1 MAKKNT
7 TPTAFD
13 NVLNDIYGN
22 EQNIS
27 EPVDIDRQNTFT
39 EPVVDKNEPV
49 DNPTED
55 NIADDTKPS
64 NAKDDDSEIPQDVL
78 NRMNGEPND
87 KPIQNTTEPVTNNI
101 ENNEQNNV
109 TEPSDAD
116 VHEAQQVGLLFDA
129 IGESFGW
136 NMDDVK
142 EEDRPL
148 TVDDLTQYMREV
160 VEQNSM
166 PHYADERIQQLD
178 EYVKNGGK
186 FEDFYGK
193 QQQSLSYDN
202 LDMEDEDNQKAVV
215 SELLKYSG
223 YTDEQIKNK
232 ISRYEDA
239 DMLEEESEDALDRLK
254 TIKQHELEMA
264 QQQQAAYLQQQE
276 EQSKQFYTDCMN
288 QINSL
293 SSIRGVQI
301 PKEDR
306 AKLADYIFN
315 VDQNGVSKFQKDYNN
330 QENFINNLLTTAY
343 ITMKGDAFV
352 STAKR
357 DGESSATEKLR
368 KMLRH
373 QAKNHTAYN
382 VEDKPK
388 SAVDLASMYF

>member
-7 TPTAFD
+7 TPTPFD
-13 NVLNDIYGN
+13 DLLNSVYGN
-22 EQNIS
+22 EGNMPETTNMDTQDSFIN
-27 EPVDIDRQNTFT
+27 
-39 EPVVDKNEPV
+39 VVEDEDKPA
-49 DNPTED
+49 DKPAED
-55 NIADDTKPS
+55 NSADDANPS
-64 NAKDDDSEIPQDVL
+64 NINDDDSEIPQDVL
-78 NRMNGEPND
+78 DRMDG
-87 KPIQNTTEPVTNNI
+87 KPKEEPVQEPANATVDTNA
-101 ENNEQNNV
+101 
-109 TEPSDAD
+109 TEDTSDPSDED

-136 NMDDVK
+136 NMDDIK

-148 TVDDLTQYMREV
+148 TVDDLTNYMREV
-160 VEQNSM
+160 VQQNSV
-166 PHYADERIQQLD
+166 PQYADERIQQLD

-193 QQQSLSYDN
+193 QQQSISYDN
-202 LDMEDEDNQKAVV
+202 MDMEDEDNQKAVV
-215 SELLKYSG
+215 SELLRYSG
-223 YTDEQIKNK
+223 YTDDQIKNK

-239 DMLEEESEDALDRLK
+239 DMLEEESADALDRLK
-254 TIKQHELEMA
+254 QIKQHELEMA

-276 EQSKQFYTDCMN
+276 EQSKQFYNDCMN
-288 QINSL
+288 QIKSL

-315 VDQNGVSKFQKDYNN
+315 VDQNGVSKFQRDYNN
-330 QENFINNLLTTAY
+330 KDNFINNLLTTAY
-343 ITMKGDAFV
+343 ITMKGDSFV

-388 SAVDLASMYF
+388 SVVDLASRFF

>member
-1 MAKKNT
+1 MAKKKT
-7 TPTAFD
+7 TPTPFD
-13 NVLNDIYGN
+13 DLLNSVYGN
-22 EQNIS
+22 EGNIPETTNMDAQDS
-27 EPVDIDRQNTFT
+27 FID
-39 EPVVDKNEPV
+39 VVEDEDKPA
-49 DNPTED
+49 DKPAED
-55 NIADDTKPS
+55 NSADDANPS
-64 NAKDDDSEIPQDVL
+64 NINDDDSEIPQDVL
-78 NRMNGEPND
+78 DRMDGKPKEEPVQEPANATVD
-87 KPIQNTTEPVTNNI
+87 TNTTEDTSD
-101 ENNEQNNV
+101 
-109 TEPSDAD
+109 PSDED

-136 NMDDVK
+136 NMDDIK

-148 TVDDLTQYMREV
+148 TVDDLTNYMREV
-160 VEQNSM
+160 VQQNSV
-166 PHYADERIQQLD
+166 PQYADERIQQLD

-202 LDMEDEDNQKAVV
+202 MDMEDEDNQKAVV
-215 SELLKYSG
+215 SELLRYSG
-223 YTDEQIKNK
+223 YTDDQIKNK

-239 DMLEEESEDALDRLK
+239 DMLEEESADALDRLK
-254 TIKQHELEMA
+254 QIKQHELEMA

-276 EQSKQFYTDCMN
+276 EQSKQFYNDCMN
-288 QINSL
+288 QIKSL

-315 VDQNGVSKFQKDYNN
+315 VDQNGVSKFQRDYNN
-330 QENFINNLLTTAY
+330 KDNFINNLLTTAY
-343 ITMKGDAFV
+343 ITMKGDSCV

-388 SAVDLASMYF
+388 SVVDLASRFF

>member
-13 NVLNDIYGN
+13 DLLNSVYGN
-22 EQNIS
+22 EGNMP
-27 EPVDIDRQNTFT
+27 ETVDM
-39 EPVVDKNEPV
+39 DKQDSFVNAVEEEEKPA
-49 DNPTED
+49 DKPAED
-55 NIADDTKPS
+55 NGADDTNPS
-64 NAKDDDSEIPQDVL
+64 NANDDDSEIPQSVL
-78 NRMNGEPND
+78 DRMD
-87 KPIQNTTEPVTNNI
+87 KKSKDEPVQEPIDDTIDN
-101 ENNEQNNV
+101 
-109 TEPSDAD
+109 TEDTSNPSDDD

-136 NMDDVK
+136 NMDDIK

-148 TVDDLTQYMREV
+148 TVDDLTNYMRKV
-160 VEQNSM
+160 VQQNSV
-166 PHYADERIQQLD
+166 PQYADERIQQLD

-202 LDMEDEDNQKAVV
+202 IDMEDEDNQKAVV
-215 SELLKYSG
+215 SELLRYSG
-223 YTDEQIKNK
+223 YTDDQIKNK

-239 DMLEEESEDALDRLK
+239 DMLEEESADALDMLK
-254 TIKQHELEMA
+254 QIKQHELEIA

-276 EQSKQFYTDCMN
+276 EQSKQFYNDCMN
-288 QINSL
+288 QIKSL

-315 VDQNGVSKFQKDYNN
+315 VDQDGISKFQRDYNN
-330 QENFINNLLTTAY
+330 KDNFINNLLTTAY
-343 ITMKGDAFV
+343 ITMKGDSFI

-388 SAVDLASMYF
+388 SVVDLASRFF

>member
-13 NVLNDIYGN
+13 NLLNSVYGN
-22 EQNIS
+22 EGNIP
-27 EPVDIDRQNTFT
+27 ETVDM
-39 EPVVDKNEPV
+39 DKQDSFVNAVEEEEKPA
-49 DNPTED
+49 DKPAED
-55 NIADDTKPS
+55 NSADDTNPS
-64 NAKDDDSEIPQDVL
+64 NANDDDSEIPQSVL
-78 NRMNGEPND
+78 DRMDEKSED
-87 KPIQNTTEPVTNNI
+87 EPIQEPTDNTVDNTEGTSD
-101 ENNEQNNV
+101 
-109 TEPSDAD
+109 PSDAD

-136 NMDDVK
+136 NMDDIK

-148 TVDDLTQYMREV
+148 TVDDLTHYMREV
-160 VEQNSM
+160 VQQNSV
-166 PHYADERIQQLD
+166 PQYADDRIQQLD

-202 LDMEDEDNQKAVV
+202 IDMEDEDNQKAIV
-215 SELLKYSG
+215 SELLRYSG
-223 YTDEQIKNK
+223 YTDDQIKNK

-239 DMLEEESEDALDRLK
+239 DMLEEESADALDRLK
-254 TIKQHELEMA
+254 QIKQHELEVA

-276 EQSKQFYTDCMN
+276 EQSKQFYNDCMN
-288 QINSL
+288 QIKSL

-315 VDQNGVSKFQKDYNN
+315 VDQDGVSKFQRDYNN

-343 ITMKGDAFV
+343 ITMKGDSFI

-388 SAVDLASMYF
+388 SVVDLASRFF

>member
-7 TPTAFD
+7 TPTPFD
-13 NVLNDIYGN
+13 DLLNSVYGN
-22 EQNIS
+22 EGNMPETTNMDTQDS
-27 EPVDIDRQNTFT
+27 FID
-39 EPVVDKNEPV
+39 VVEDEDKPA
-49 DNPTED
+49 DKPAED
-55 NIADDTKPS
+55 NNADDANPS
-64 NAKDDDSEIPQDVL
+64 NINDDDSEIPQDVL
-78 NRMNGEPND
+78 DRMDG
-87 KPIQNTTEPVTNNI
+87 KPKEEPVQEPANSTVDTNA
-101 ENNEQNNV
+101 
-109 TEPSDAD
+109 TEDTSDPSDED

-136 NMDDVK
+136 NMDDIK

-148 TVDDLTQYMREV
+148 TVDDLTHYMREV
-160 VEQNSM
+160 VQQNSV
-166 PHYADERIQQLD
+166 PQYADERIQQLD

-193 QQQSLSYDN
+193 QQQALSYDN
-202 LDMEDEDNQKAVV
+202 MDMEDEDNQKAVV
-215 SELLKYSG
+215 SELLRYSG
-223 YTDEQIKNK
+223 YTDDQIKNK

-239 DMLEEESEDALDRLK
+239 DMLEEESADALDRLK
-254 TIKQHELEMA
+254 QIKQHELETA

-276 EQSKQFYTDCMN
+276 EQSKQFYNDCMN
-288 QINSL
+288 QIKSL

-315 VDQNGVSKFQKDYNN
+315 VDQDGVSKFQRDYNN
-330 QENFINNLLTTAY
+330 KDNFINNLLTTAY
-343 ITMKGDAFV
+343 ITMKGDSFV

-388 SAVDLASMYF
+388 SVVDLASRFF

>member
-13 NVLNDIYGN
+13 NLLNSVYGN
-22 EQNIS
+22 EGNMP
-27 EPVDIDRQNTFT
+27 ETVDM
-39 EPVVDKNEPV
+39 DKQDSFVNAVEEEEKPA
-49 DNPTED
+49 DKPAED
-55 NIADDTKPS
+55 NGADDTNPS
-64 NAKDDDSEIPQDVL
+64 NANDDDSEIPQSVL
-78 NRMNGEPND
+78 DRMD
-87 KPIQNTTEPVTNNI
+87 KKSKDEPVQEPTDDTIDN
-101 ENNEQNNV
+101 
-109 TEPSDAD
+109 TEDTSDPSDAD
-116 VHEAQQVGLLFDA
+116 VNEAQQVGLLFDA

-136 NMDDVK
+136 NMDDIK

-148 TVDDLTQYMREV
+148 TVDDLTHYMREV
-160 VEQNSM
+160 VQQNSV
-166 PHYADERIQQLD
+166 PKYADERIQQLD

-202 LDMEDEDNQKAVV
+202 IDMEDEDNQKAVV
-215 SELLKYSG
+215 SELLRYNG
-223 YTDEQIKNK
+223 YTDDQIKNK

-239 DMLEEESEDALDRLK
+239 DMLEEESADALDMLK
-254 TIKQHELEMA
+254 QIKQHELEMA

-276 EQSKQFYTDCMN
+276 EQSKQFYDDCMN
-288 QINSL
+288 QIKSL

-315 VDQNGVSKFQKDYNN
+315 VDQDGISKFQRDYNN
-330 QENFINNLLTTAY
+330 KDNFINNLITTAY
-343 ITMKGDAFV
+343 ITMKGDSFI

-388 SAVDLASMYF
+388 SVVDLASRFF

>member
-13 NVLNDIYGN
+13 SLLDSVYGN
-22 EQNIS
+22 EGDMP
-27 EPVDIDRQNTFT
+27 ETIDM
-39 EPVVDKNEPV
+39 DKQDSFINAVEEEEKPA
-49 DNPTED
+49 DKPAED
-55 NIADDTKPS
+55 NSADDTNPS
-64 NAKDDDSEIPQDVL
+64 NANDDDSEIPQDVL
-78 NRMNGEPND
+78 NRMDGKSKDEPVQEPND
-87 KPIQNTTEPVTNNI
+87 ATVDNTEDTSD
-101 ENNEQNNV
+101 
-109 TEPSDAD
+109 PSDAD

-148 TVDDLTQYMREV
+148 TVDDLTNYMREV
-160 VEQNSM
+160 VQQNSV

-202 LDMEDEDNQKAVV
+202 MDMEDEDNQKAIV
-215 SELLKYSG
+215 SELLRYSG
-223 YTDEQIKNK
+223 YTDDQIKNK

-239 DMLEEESEDALDRLK
+239 DMLEEESADALDRLK
-254 TIKQHELEMA
+254 QIKQHELEIA

-276 EQSKQFYTDCMN
+276 EQSKQFYNDCMN
-288 QINSL
+288 QIKSL

-315 VDQNGVSKFQKDYNN
+315 VDQDGVSKFQKDYNN

-343 ITMKGDAFV
+343 ITMKGDSFI

-388 SAVDLASMYF
+388 SAIDLASRFF

>member
-13 NVLNDIYGN
+13 NLLNSVYGN
-22 EQNIS
+22 EGNMP
-27 EPVDIDRQNTFT
+27 ETVDM
-39 EPVVDKNEPV
+39 DKQDSFVNAVEEEEKPA
-49 DNPTED
+49 DKPAED
-55 NIADDTKPS
+55 NGADDTNPS
-64 NAKDDDSEIPQDVL
+64 NANDDDSEIPQSVL
-78 NRMNGEPND
+78 DRMD
-87 KPIQNTTEPVTNNI
+87 KKSKDEPVQEHTNDTIDN
-101 ENNEQNNV
+101 
-109 TEPSDAD
+109 TEDTSDPSDDD

-136 NMDDVK
+136 NMDDIK

-148 TVDDLTQYMREV
+148 TVDDLTHYMRKV
-160 VEQNSM
+160 VQQNSV
-166 PHYADERIQQLD
+166 PQYADERIQQLD

-193 QQQSLSYDN
+193 QQQSISYDN
-202 LDMEDEDNQKAVV
+202 IDMEDEDNQKAVV
-215 SELLKYSG
+215 SELLRYNG
-223 YTDEQIKNK
+223 YTDDQIKNK

-239 DMLEEESEDALDRLK
+239 DMLEEESTDALDMLK
-254 TIKQHELEMA
+254 QIKQHELEMA

-276 EQSKQFYTDCMN
+276 EQSKQFYNDCMN
-288 QINSL
+288 QIKSL

-315 VDQNGVSKFQKDYNN
+315 VDQDGISKFQRDYNN
-330 QENFINNLLTTAY
+330 KDNFINNLITTAY
-343 ITMKGDAFV
+343 ITMKGDSFI

-382 VEDKPK
+382 VEDKPR
-388 SAVDLASMYF
+388 SAVDLASMYY

>member
-7 TPTAFD
+7 TPTTFD
-13 NVLNDIYGN
+13 NLLNSVYGN
-22 EQNIS
+22 EGNIP
-27 EPVDIDRQNTFT
+27 ETIDMDKQDSFMN
-39 EPVVDKNEPV
+39 VVEEEEKPADKPA
-49 DNPTED
+49 ED
-55 NIADDTKPS
+55 NSADDTNPS
-64 NAKDDDSEIPQDVL
+64 NTNDDDSEIPQDVL
-78 NRMNGEPND
+78 DRMDG
-87 KPIQNTTEPVTNNI
+87 KPKEEPVQETVNTPVDDNA
-101 ENNEQNNV
+101 
-109 TEPSDAD
+109 TEDTPDPSDAD

-136 NMDDVK
+136 NMDDIK

-148 TVDDLTQYMREV
+148 TVDDLTHYMREV
-160 VEQNSM
+160 VQQNSV
-166 PHYADERIQQLD
+166 PQYADERIQQLD

-186 FEDFYGK
+186 FEDFYGR

-202 LDMEDEDNQKAVV
+202 MDMEDEDNQKAVV
-215 SELLKYSG
+215 SELLRYSG
-223 YTDEQIKNK
+223 YTDDQIKNK

-239 DMLEEESEDALDRLK
+239 DMLEEESADALDRLK
-254 TIKQHELEMA
+254 QIKQHELEVA

-276 EQSKQFYTDCMN
+276 EQSKQFYNDCMN
-288 QINSL
+288 QIKSL

-315 VDQNGVSKFQKDYNN
+315 VDQDGVSKFQRDYNN
-330 QENFINNLLTTAY
+330 QDNFINNLLTTAY
-343 ITMKGDAFV
+343 ITMKGDSFV

-388 SAVDLASMYF
+388 SVVDLASRFF

>member
-13 NVLNDIYGN
+13 NLLNSVYGN
-22 EQNIS
+22 EGNI
-27 EPVDIDRQNTFT
+27 PGTVDM
-39 EPVVDKNEPV
+39 DKQDSFVNAVEEEEKPA
-49 DNPTED
+49 DKPAED
-55 NIADDTKPS
+55 NSADDTNPS
-64 NAKDDDSEIPQDVL
+64 NANDDDSEIPQSVL
-78 NRMNGEPND
+78 NRMDEKSKD
-87 KPIQNTTEPVTNNI
+87 EPIQEPTDNTVDNTEGTSD
-101 ENNEQNNV
+101 
-109 TEPSDAD
+109 PSDAD

-136 NMDDVK
+136 NMDDIK

-148 TVDDLTQYMREV
+148 TVDDLTHYMREV
-160 VEQNSM
+160 VQQNSV
-166 PHYADERIQQLD
+166 PQYADDRIQQLD

-202 LDMEDEDNQKAVV
+202 IDMEDEDNQKAIV
-215 SELLKYSG
+215 SELLRYSG
-223 YTDEQIKNK
+223 YTDDQIKNK

-239 DMLEEESEDALDRLK
+239 DMLEEESADALDRLK
-254 TIKQHELEMA
+254 QIKQHELEVA

-276 EQSKQFYTDCMN
+276 EQSKQFYNDCMN
-288 QINSL
+288 QIKSL

-315 VDQNGVSKFQKDYNN
+315 VDQDGVSKFQRDYNN

-343 ITMKGDAFV
+343 ITMKGDSFI

-388 SAVDLASMYF
+388 SVVDLASRFF

>member
-7 TPTAFD
+7 TPTPFD
-13 NVLNDIYGN
+13 DLLNSVYGN
-22 EQNIS
+22 EGNMPETTNMDTQDSFIN
-27 EPVDIDRQNTFT
+27 
-39 EPVVDKNEPV
+39 VVEDEDKPA
-49 DNPTED
+49 DKPAED
-55 NIADDTKPS
+55 NSADDTNPS
-64 NAKDDDSEIPQDVL
+64 NINDDDSEIPQDVL
-78 NRMNGEPND
+78 DRMDG
-87 KPIQNTTEPVTNNI
+87 KPKDEPVQEPANATVDNT
-101 ENNEQNNV
+101 EDVQ
-109 TEPSDAD
+109 EPSDED

-136 NMDDVK
+136 NMDDIK

-148 TVDDLTQYMREV
+148 TVDDLTNYMREV
-160 VEQNSM
+160 VQQNSV
-166 PHYADERIQQLD
+166 PQYADERIQQLD

-193 QQQSLSYDN
+193 QQQSISYDN
-202 LDMEDEDNQKAVV
+202 MDMEDEDNQKAVV
-215 SELLKYSG
+215 SELLRYSG
-223 YTDEQIKNK
+223 YTDDQIKNK

-239 DMLEEESEDALDRLK
+239 DMLEEESADALDRLK
-254 TIKQHELEMA
+254 QIKQHELEMA

-276 EQSKQFYTDCMN
+276 EQSKQFYNDCMN
-288 QINSL
+288 QIKSL

-315 VDQNGVSKFQKDYNN
+315 VDQNGVSKFQRDYNN
-330 QENFINNLLTTAY
+330 KDNFINNLLTTAY
-343 ITMKGDAFV
+343 ITMKGDSFI

-388 SAVDLASMYF
+388 SVVDLASRFF

>member
-7 TPTAFD
+7 TPTPFD
-13 NVLNDIYGN
+13 DLLNSVYGN
-22 EQNIS
+22 EGNMPETTNMDTQDS
-27 EPVDIDRQNTFT
+27 FVD
-39 EPVVDKNEPV
+39 VVEDEDKPA
-49 DNPTED
+49 DKPAED
-55 NIADDTKPS
+55 NSADDTNPS
-64 NAKDDDSEIPQDVL
+64 NINDDDSEIPQDVL
-78 NRMNGEPND
+78 DRMDG
-87 KPIQNTTEPVTNNI
+87 KPKEEPVQEPANATVDNT
-101 ENNEQNNV
+101 EDVQ
-109 TEPSDAD
+109 EPSDAD

-136 NMDDVK
+136 NMDDIK

-148 TVDDLTQYMREV
+148 TVDDLTNYMREV
-160 VEQNSM
+160 VQQNSV
-166 PHYADERIQQLD
+166 PQYADERIQQLD

-202 LDMEDEDNQKAVV
+202 MDMEDEDNQKAVV
-215 SELLKYSG
+215 SELLRYSG
-223 YTDEQIKNK
+223 YTDDQIKNK

-239 DMLEEESEDALDRLK
+239 DMLEEESADALDRLK
-254 TIKQHELEMA
+254 QIKQHELEMA

-276 EQSKQFYTDCMN
+276 EQSKQFYNDCMN
-288 QINSL
+288 QIKSL

-315 VDQNGVSKFQKDYNN
+315 VDQNGISKFQRDYNN
-330 QENFINNLLTTAY
+330 KDNFINNLLTTAY
-343 ITMKGDAFV
+343 ITMKGDSFV

-388 SAVDLASMYF
+388 SVVDLASRFF

>member
-7 TPTAFD
+7 TPMPFD
-13 NVLNDIYGN
+13 DLLNSVYGN
-22 EQNIS
+22 EGNMPETTNMDAQ
-27 EPVDIDRQNTFT
+27 DTFT
-39 EPVVDKNEPV
+39 DVVEDDDKPA
-49 DNPTED
+49 DKPAED
-55 NIADDTKPS
+55 NSADDTNPS
-64 NAKDDDSEIPQDVL
+64 NTNDDDSEIPQDVL
-78 NRMNGEPND
+78 DRMDGKPKDE
-87 KPIQNTTEPVTNNI
+87 PIQEPANATVDNTEDV
-101 ENNEQNNV
+101 Q
-109 TEPSDAD
+109 EPSDAD

-148 TVDDLTQYMREV
+148 TVDDLTHYMREV
-160 VEQNSM
+160 VQQNSV
-166 PHYADERIQQLD
+166 PQYADERIQQLD

-202 LDMEDEDNQKAVV
+202 MDMEDEDNQKAIV
-215 SELLKYSG
+215 SELLRYSG
-223 YTDEQIKNK
+223 YTDDQIKNK

-239 DMLEEESEDALDRLK
+239 DMLEEESADALDRLK
-254 TIKQHELEMA
+254 QIKQHELEMA
-264 QQQQAAYLQQQE
+264 QQQQAEYLQQQE
-276 EQSKQFYTDCMN
+276 EQSKQFYNDCMN
-288 QINSL
+288 QIKSL

-315 VDQNGVSKFQKDYNN
+315 VDQNGISKFQRDYNN

-343 ITMKGDAFV
+343 ITMKGDSFI

-388 SAVDLASMYF
+388 SVVDLASRFF

>member
-7 TPTAFD
+7 TPNAFD
-13 NVLNDIYGN
+13 NLLNSVYGN
-22 EQNIS
+22 EGNMP
-27 EPVDIDRQNTFT
+27 ETVDM
-39 EPVVDKNEPV
+39 DKQDSFVNAVEEEEKPA
-49 DNPTED
+49 DKPAED
-55 NIADDTKPS
+55 NGADDTNPS
-64 NAKDDDSEIPQDVL
+64 NANDDDSEIPQSVL
-78 NRMNGEPND
+78 DRMD
-87 KPIQNTTEPVTNNI
+87 KKSKDEPVQEPTNDTIDN
-101 ENNEQNNV
+101 
-109 TEPSDAD
+109 TEDTSDPSDDD
-116 VHEAQQVGLLFDA
+116 VSEAQQVGLLFDA

-136 NMDDVK
+136 NMDDIE

-148 TVDDLTQYMREV
+148 TVDDLTNYMRKV
-160 VEQNSM
+160 VQQNSV
-166 PHYADERIQQLD
+166 PQYADERIQQLD

-202 LDMEDEDNQKAVV
+202 MDMEDEDNQKAVV
-215 SELLKYSG
+215 SELLRYSG
-223 YTDEQIKNK
+223 YTDDQIKNK

-239 DMLEEESEDALDRLK
+239 DMLEEESADALDRLK
-254 TIKQHELEMA
+254 QIKQHELEMA

-276 EQSKQFYTDCMN
+276 EQSRQFYNDCMN

-306 AKLADYIFN
+306 PKLADYIFN
-315 VDQNGVSKFQKDYNN
+315 VDQDGISKFQRDYNN
-330 QENFINNLLTTAY
+330 KDNFINNLITTAY
-343 ITMKGDAFV
+343 ITMKGDSFI

-388 SAVDLASMYF
+388 SVVDLASRFF

>member
-7 TPTAFD
+7 TPTPFD
-13 NVLNDIYGN
+13 DLLNSVYGN
-22 EQNIS
+22 EGNMPETTNMDAQ
-27 EPVDIDRQNTFT
+27 DTFT
-39 EPVVDKNEPV
+39 DVVEDDDKPA
-49 DNPTED
+49 DKPAED
-55 NIADDTKPS
+55 NSADDTNPS
-64 NAKDDDSEIPQDVL
+64 NTNDDDSEIPQDVL
-78 NRMNGEPND
+78 DRMDGKPKDE
-87 KPIQNTTEPVTNNI
+87 PIQEPANATVDNTEDV
-101 ENNEQNNV
+101 Q
-109 TEPSDAD
+109 EPSDAD

-148 TVDDLTQYMREV
+148 TVDDLTHYMREV
-160 VEQNSM
+160 VQQNSV
-166 PHYADERIQQLD
+166 PQYADERIQQLD

-202 LDMEDEDNQKAVV
+202 MDMEDEDNQKAIV
-215 SELLKYSG
+215 SELLRYSG
-223 YTDEQIKNK
+223 YTDDQIKNK

-239 DMLEEESEDALDRLK
+239 DMLEEESADALDRLK
-254 TIKQHELEMA
+254 QIKQHELEMA
-264 QQQQAAYLQQQE
+264 QQQQAEYLQQQE
-276 EQSKQFYTDCMN
+276 EQSKQFYNDCMN
-288 QINSL
+288 QIKSL

-315 VDQNGVSKFQKDYNN
+315 VDQNGISKFQRDYNN

-343 ITMKGDAFV
+343 ITMKGDSFI

-388 SAVDLASMYF
+388 SVVDLASRFF

>member
-7 TPTAFD
+7 TPTPFD
-13 NVLNDIYGN
+13 NLLNSVYGN
-22 EQNIS
+22 EGNMAGTTNMDAQ
-27 EPVDIDRQNTFT
+27 DTFID
-39 EPVVDKNEPV
+39 VVEDDDKPA
-49 DNPTED
+49 DKPAED
-55 NIADDTKPS
+55 NSADDANPS
-64 NAKDDDSEIPQDVL
+64 NVNDDDSEIPQDVL
-78 NRMNGEPND
+78 DRMDEKPND
-87 KPIQNTTEPVTNNI
+87 EPVQEPTAPVDNA
-101 ENNEQNNV
+101 ED
-109 TEPSDAD
+109 TSEPSDAD

-148 TVDDLTQYMREV
+148 TVDDLTHYMREV
-160 VEQNSM
+160 VQQNSV
-166 PHYADERIQQLD
+166 PQYADERIQQLD

-202 LDMEDEDNQKAVV
+202 MDMEDEDNQKAIV
-215 SELLKYSG
+215 SELLRYSG
-223 YTDEQIKNK
+223 YTDDQIKNK

-239 DMLEEESEDALDRLK
+239 DMLEEESVDALDRLK
-254 TIKQHELEMA
+254 QIKQHELEMA

-276 EQSKQFYTDCMN
+276 EQSKQFYNDCMN
-288 QINSL
+288 QIKSL

-315 VDQNGVSKFQKDYNN
+315 VDQNGISKFQRDYNN

-343 ITMKGDAFV
+343 ITMKGDSFV

-388 SAVDLASMYF
+388 SVVDLASRFF

>member
-7 TPTAFD
+7 TPTSFD
-13 NVLNDIYGN
+13 DLLNSVYGN
-22 EQNIS
+22 EGNMPETTNMDAQ
-27 EPVDIDRQNTFT
+27 DTFT
-39 EPVVDKNEPV
+39 DVVEDDDKPA
-49 DNPTED
+49 DKPAED
-55 NIADDTKPS
+55 NSADDTNPS
-64 NAKDDDSEIPQDVL
+64 NTNDDDSEIPQDVL
-78 NRMNGEPND
+78 DRMDGKPKDE
-87 KPIQNTTEPVTNNI
+87 PIQEPANATVDNTEDV
-101 ENNEQNNV
+101 Q
-109 TEPSDAD
+109 EPSDAD

-148 TVDDLTQYMREV
+148 TVDDLTHYMREV
-160 VEQNSM
+160 VQQNSV
-166 PHYADERIQQLD
+166 PQYADERIQQLD

-202 LDMEDEDNQKAVV
+202 MDMEDEDNQKAVV
-215 SELLKYSG
+215 SELLRYSG
-223 YTDEQIKNK
+223 YTDDQIKNK

-239 DMLEEESEDALDRLK
+239 DMLEEESADALDRLK
-254 TIKQHELEMA
+254 QIKQHELEMA

-276 EQSKQFYTDCMN
+276 EQSKQFYDDCMN
-288 QINSL
+288 QIKSL

-315 VDQNGVSKFQKDYNN
+315 VDQNGVSKFQRDYNN
-330 QENFINNLLTTAY
+330 KDNFINNLLTTAY
-343 ITMKGDAFV
+343 ITMKGDSFI

-388 SAVDLASMYF
+388 SVVDLASRFF

>member
-13 NVLNDIYGN
+13 SLLDSVYGN
-22 EQNIS
+22 EGNIPETINMDEQDS
-27 EPVDIDRQNTFT
+27 FVNAVEEEEKPVDK
-39 EPVVDKNEPV
+39 PA
-49 DNPTED
+49 ED
-55 NIADDTKPS
+55 NSADDTNPS
-64 NAKDDDSEIPQDVL
+64 NANDDDSEIPQDVL
-78 NRMNGEPND
+78 NRMDGKSKDEPVQEPND
-87 KPIQNTTEPVTNNI
+87 ATVDDTEDTSD
-101 ENNEQNNV
+101 
-109 TEPSDAD
+109 PSDAD

-148 TVDDLTQYMREV
+148 TVDDLTNYMREV
-160 VEQNSM
+160 VQQNSV

-202 LDMEDEDNQKAVV
+202 MDMEDEDNQKAIV
-215 SELLKYSG
+215 SELLRYSG
-223 YTDEQIKNK
+223 YTDDQIKNK

-239 DMLEEESEDALDRLK
+239 DMLEEESADALDRLK
-254 TIKQHELEMA
+254 QIKQHELEVA

-276 EQSKQFYTDCMN
+276 EQSKQFYNDCMN
-288 QINSL
+288 QIKSL

-315 VDQNGVSKFQKDYNN
+315 VDQDGVSKFQKDYNN

-343 ITMKGDAFV
+343 ITMKGDSFI

-388 SAVDLASMYF
+388 SAIDLASRFF

>member
-1 MAKKNT
+1 MAKKNI
-7 TPTAFD
+7 TPTPFD
-13 NVLNDIYGN
+13 DLLNSVYGN
-22 EQNIS
+22 EGNMPETTNMDAQ
-27 EPVDIDRQNTFT
+27 DTFT
-39 EPVVDKNEPV
+39 DVVEDDDKPA
-49 DNPTED
+49 DKPAED
-55 NIADDTKPS
+55 NSADDTNPS
-64 NAKDDDSEIPQDVL
+64 NINDDDSEIPQDVL
-78 NRMNGEPND
+78 DRMDG
-87 KPIQNTTEPVTNNI
+87 KPKDEPVQEPANATVDNT
-101 ENNEQNNV
+101 EYVQ
-109 TEPSDAD
+109 EPSDAD

-136 NMDDVK
+136 NMDDIK

-148 TVDDLTQYMREV
+148 TVDDLTNYMREV
-160 VEQNSM
+160 VQQNSV
-166 PHYADERIQQLD
+166 PQYADERIQQLD

-202 LDMEDEDNQKAVV
+202 MDMEDEDNQKAVV
-215 SELLKYSG
+215 SELLRYSG
-223 YTDEQIKNK
+223 YTDDQIKNK

-239 DMLEEESEDALDRLK
+239 DMLEEESADALDMLK
-254 TIKQHELEMA
+254 QIKQHELEMA

-276 EQSKQFYTDCMN
+276 EQSKQFYNDCMN
-288 QINSL
+288 QIKSL

-315 VDQNGVSKFQKDYNN
+315 VDQDGVSKFQRDYNN
-330 QENFINNLLTTAY
+330 KDNFINNLLTTAY
-343 ITMKGDAFV
+343 ITMKGDSFI

-388 SAVDLASMYF
+388 SVVDLASRFF

>member
-13 NVLNDIYGN
+13 SLLDSVYGN
-22 EQNIS
+22 EGNIPETINMDEQDS
-27 EPVDIDRQNTFT
+27 FVNAVEEEEKPA
-39 EPVVDKNEPV
+39 DKPA
-49 DNPTED
+49 ED
-55 NIADDTKPS
+55 NSADDTNPS
-64 NAKDDDSEIPQDVL
+64 NANDDDSEIPQDVL
-78 NRMNGEPND
+78 NRMDGKSKDEPVQEPND
-87 KPIQNTTEPVTNNI
+87 ATVDDTENTSD
-101 ENNEQNNV
+101 
-109 TEPSDAD
+109 PSDAD

-148 TVDDLTQYMREV
+148 TVDDLTNYMREV
-160 VEQNSM
+160 VQQNSV

-202 LDMEDEDNQKAVV
+202 MDMEDEDNQKAIV
-215 SELLKYSG
+215 SELLRYSG
-223 YTDEQIKNK
+223 YTDDQIKNK

-239 DMLEEESEDALDRLK
+239 DMLEEESADALDRLK
-254 TIKQHELEMA
+254 QIKQHELEIA

-276 EQSKQFYTDCMN
+276 EQSKQFYNDCMN
-288 QINSL
+288 QIKSL

-315 VDQNGVSKFQKDYNN
+315 VDQDGVSKFQKDYNN

-343 ITMKGDAFV
+343 ITMKGDSFI

-388 SAVDLASMYF
+388 SAIDLASRFF

>member
-7 TPTAFD
+7 TPTPFD
-13 NVLNDIYGN
+13 DLLNSVYGN
-22 EQNIS
+22 EGNMPETTNMDTQDSFIN
-27 EPVDIDRQNTFT
+27 
-39 EPVVDKNEPV
+39 VVEDEDKPA
-49 DNPTED
+49 DKPAED
-55 NIADDTKPS
+55 NSADDTNPS
-64 NAKDDDSEIPQDVL
+64 NINDDDSEIPQDVL
-78 NRMNGEPND
+78 DRMDG
-87 KPIQNTTEPVTNNI
+87 KPKEEPVQEPANATVDTNA
-101 ENNEQNNV
+101 
-109 TEPSDAD
+109 TEDASDPSDED

-136 NMDDVK
+136 NMDDIK

-148 TVDDLTQYMREV
+148 TVDDLTNYMREV
-160 VEQNSM
+160 VQQNSV
-166 PHYADERIQQLD
+166 PQYADERIQQLD

-193 QQQSLSYDN
+193 QQQSISYDN
-202 LDMEDEDNQKAVV
+202 MDMEDEDNQKAVV
-215 SELLKYSG
+215 SELLRYSG
-223 YTDEQIKNK
+223 YTDDQIKNK
-232 ISRYEDA
+232 ISRQEVA
-239 DMLEEESEDALDRLK
+239 DMLEEESADALDRLK
-254 TIKQHELEMA
+254 QIKQHELEMA

-276 EQSKQFYTDCMN
+276 EQSKQFYNDCMN
-288 QINSL
+288 QIKSL

-315 VDQNGVSKFQKDYNN
+315 VDQNGVSKFQRDYNN
-330 QENFINNLLTTAY
+330 KDNFINNLLTTAY
-343 ITMKGDAFV
+343 ITMKGDSFV

-388 SAVDLASMYF
+388 SVVDLASRFF

>member
-7 TPTAFD
+7 TPTPFD
-13 NVLNDIYGN
+13 DLLNSVYGN
-22 EQNIS
+22 EGNMPETTNMDAQDSFIN
-27 EPVDIDRQNTFT
+27 
-39 EPVVDKNEPV
+39 VVEDEDKPA
-49 DNPTED
+49 DKPAED
-55 NIADDTKPS
+55 NSADDTNPS
-64 NAKDDDSEIPQDVL
+64 NINDDDSEIPQDVL
-78 NRMNGEPND
+78 DRMDG
-87 KPIQNTTEPVTNNI
+87 KPKEEPVQEPANATVDTNA
-101 ENNEQNNV
+101 
-109 TEPSDAD
+109 TEDTSDPSDED

-136 NMDDVK
+136 NMDDIK

-148 TVDDLTQYMREV
+148 TVDDLTNYMREV
-160 VEQNSM
+160 VQQNSV
-166 PHYADERIQQLD
+166 PQYADERIQQLD

-202 LDMEDEDNQKAVV
+202 MDMEDEDNQKAVV
-215 SELLKYSG
+215 SELLRYSG
-223 YTDEQIKNK
+223 YTDDQIKNK

-239 DMLEEESEDALDRLK
+239 DMLEEESADALDRLK
-254 TIKQHELEMA
+254 QIKQHELEMA

-276 EQSKQFYTDCMN
+276 EQSKQFYNDCMN
-288 QINSL
+288 QIKSL

-315 VDQNGVSKFQKDYNN
+315 VDQNGVSKFQRDYNN
-330 QENFINNLLTTAY
+330 KDNFINNLLTTAY
-343 ITMKGDAFV
+343 ITMKGDSFV

-388 SAVDLASMYF
+388 SVVDLASRFF

>member
-13 NVLNDIYGN
+13 NLLNSVYGN
-22 EQNIS
+22 EGNMP
-27 EPVDIDRQNTFT
+27 ETVDM
-39 EPVVDKNEPV
+39 DKQDSFVNAVEEEEKPA
-49 DNPTED
+49 DKPAED
-55 NIADDTKPS
+55 NGADDTNPS
-64 NAKDDDSEIPQDVL
+64 NANDDDSEIPQSVL
-78 NRMNGEPND
+78 DRMD
-87 KPIQNTTEPVTNNI
+87 KKSKDEPVQEPTDDTIDN
-101 ENNEQNNV
+101 
-109 TEPSDAD
+109 TEDTSDPSDDD

-136 NMDDVK
+136 NMDDIK

-148 TVDDLTQYMREV
+148 TVDDLTNYMRKV
-160 VEQNSM
+160 VQQNSI
-166 PHYADERIQQLD
+166 PQYADERIQQLD

-202 LDMEDEDNQKAVV
+202 IDMEDEDNQKAVV
-215 SELLKYSG
+215 SELLRYNG
-223 YTDEQIKNK
+223 YTDDQIKNK

-239 DMLEEESEDALDRLK
+239 DMLEEESADALDMLK
-254 TIKQHELEMA
+254 QIKQHELEMA

-276 EQSKQFYTDCMN
+276 EQSRQFYNDCMN

-306 AKLADYIFN
+306 HKLADYIFN
-315 VDQNGVSKFQKDYNN
+315 VDQDGISKFQRDYNN
-330 QENFINNLLTTAY
+330 KDNFINNLITTAY
-343 ITMKGDAFV
+343 ITMKGDSFI

-388 SAVDLASMYF
+388 SVVDLASRFF

>member
-1 MAKKNT
+1 MAKKKT
-7 TPTAFD
+7 TPTPFD
-13 NVLNDIYGN
+13 DLLNSVYGN
-22 EQNIS
+22 EGNMPETTNMDTQDSFIN
-27 EPVDIDRQNTFT
+27 
-39 EPVVDKNEPV
+39 VVEDEDKPA
-49 DNPTED
+49 DKPAED
-55 NIADDTKPS
+55 NSADDTNPS
-64 NAKDDDSEIPQDVL
+64 NINDDDSEIPQDVL
-78 NRMNGEPND
+78 DRMDG
-87 KPIQNTTEPVTNNI
+87 KPKEEPVQEPANATVDTNA
-101 ENNEQNNV
+101 
-109 TEPSDAD
+109 TEDASDPSDED

-136 NMDDVK
+136 NMDDIK

-148 TVDDLTQYMREV
+148 TVDDLTNYMREV
-160 VEQNSM
+160 VQQNSV
-166 PHYADERIQQLD
+166 PQYADERIQQLD

-202 LDMEDEDNQKAVV
+202 MDMEDEDNQKAVV
-215 SELLKYSG
+215 SELLRYSG
-223 YTDEQIKNK
+223 YTDDQIKNK

-239 DMLEEESEDALDRLK
+239 DMLEEESADALDRLK
-254 TIKQHELEMA
+254 QIKQHELEMA

-276 EQSKQFYTDCMN
+276 EQSKQFYNDCMN
-288 QINSL
+288 QIKSL

-315 VDQNGVSKFQKDYNN
+315 VDQNGVSKFQRDYNN
-330 QENFINNLLTTAY
+330 KDNFINNLLTTAY
-343 ITMKGDAFV
+343 ITMKGDSFV

-388 SAVDLASMYF
+388 SVVDLASRFF

>member
-7 TPTAFD
+7 TPTPFD
-13 NVLNDIYGN
+13 NLLNSVYGN
-22 EQNIS
+22 EGNMAGTTNMDTQ
-27 EPVDIDRQNTFT
+27 DTFID
-39 EPVVDKNEPV
+39 VVEDDDKPA
-49 DNPTED
+49 DKPAED
-55 NIADDTKPS
+55 NNADDTNPS
-64 NAKDDDSEIPQDVL
+64 NVTDDDSEIPQDVL
-78 NRMNGEPND
+78 DRMDG
-87 KPIQNTTEPVTNNI
+87 KPKDEPVQEPTAPVDNA
-101 ENNEQNNV
+101 ED
-109 TEPSDAD
+109 TSEPSDAD

-148 TVDDLTQYMREV
+148 TVDDLTHYMREV
-160 VEQNSM
+160 VQQNSV
-166 PHYADERIQQLD
+166 PQYADERIQQLD

-202 LDMEDEDNQKAVV
+202 MDMEDEDNQKAIV
-215 SELLKYSG
+215 SELLRYSG
-223 YTDEQIKNK
+223 YTDDQIKNK

-239 DMLEEESEDALDRLK
+239 DMLEEESVDALDRLK
-254 TIKQHELEMA
+254 QIKQHELEMA

-276 EQSKQFYTDCMN
+276 EQSKQFYNDCMN
-288 QINSL
+288 QIKSL

-315 VDQNGVSKFQKDYNN
+315 VDQNGISKFQRDYNN

-343 ITMKGDAFV
+343 ITMKGDSFV

-388 SAVDLASMYF
+388 SVVDLASRFF

>member
-1 MAKKNT
+1 MAKKNI
-7 TPTAFD
+7 TPTPFD
-13 NVLNDIYGN
+13 DLLNSVYGN
-22 EQNIS
+22 EGNMPETTNMDTQDSFIN
-27 EPVDIDRQNTFT
+27 
-39 EPVVDKNEPV
+39 VVEDDDKPA
-49 DNPTED
+49 DKPAED
-55 NIADDTKPS
+55 NSADDTNPS
-64 NAKDDDSEIPQDVL
+64 NTNDDDSEIPQDVL
-78 NRMNGEPND
+78 DRMDG
-87 KPIQNTTEPVTNNI
+87 KPKEEPVQEPANATVDNT
-101 ENNEQNNV
+101 EDAQ
-109 TEPSDAD
+109 EPSDAD

-136 NMDDVK
+136 NMDDIK

-148 TVDDLTQYMREV
+148 TVDDLTNYMREV
-160 VEQNSM
+160 VQQNSV
-166 PHYADERIQQLD
+166 PQYADERIQQLD

-202 LDMEDEDNQKAVV
+202 MDMEDEDNQKAVV
-215 SELLKYSG
+215 SELLRYSG
-223 YTDEQIKNK
+223 YTDDQIKNK

-239 DMLEEESEDALDRLK
+239 DMLEEESADALDRLK
-254 TIKQHELEMA
+254 QIKQHELEMA

-276 EQSKQFYTDCMN
+276 EQSKQFYNDCMN
-288 QINSL
+288 QIKSL

-315 VDQNGVSKFQKDYNN
+315 VDQNGVSKFQRDYNN
-330 QENFINNLLTTAY
+330 KDNFINNLLTTAY
-343 ITMKGDAFV
+343 ITMKGDSFI

-388 SAVDLASMYF
+388 SVVDLASRFF

>member
-13 NVLNDIYGN
+13 SLLDSVYGN
-22 EQNIS
+22 EG
-27 EPVDIDRQNTFT
+27 EMPETIDM
-39 EPVVDKNEPV
+39 DKQDSFINAVEEEEKPA
-49 DNPTED
+49 DKPAED
-55 NIADDTKPS
+55 NSADDTNPS
-64 NAKDDDSEIPQDVL
+64 NANDDDSEIPQDVL
-78 NRMNGEPND
+78 NRMDGKSKD
-87 KPIQNTTEPVTNNI
+87 EPVQEPSDATVDDT
-101 ENNEQNNV
+101 EN
-109 TEPSDAD
+109 TSDPSDAD

-148 TVDDLTQYMREV
+148 TVDDLTNYMREV
-160 VEQNSM
+160 VQQNSV

-202 LDMEDEDNQKAVV
+202 MDMEDEDNQKAIV
-215 SELLKYSG
+215 SELLRYSG
-223 YTDEQIKNK
+223 YTDDQIKNK

-239 DMLEEESEDALDRLK
+239 DMLEEESADALDRLK
-254 TIKQHELEMA
+254 QIKQHELEVA

-276 EQSKQFYTDCMN
+276 EQSKQFYNDCMN
-288 QINSL
+288 QIKSL

-315 VDQNGVSKFQKDYNN
+315 VDQDGVSKFQRDYNN

-343 ITMKGDAFV
+343 ITMKGDSFI

-388 SAVDLASMYF
+388 SAIDLASRFF

>member
-13 NVLNDIYGN
+13 NLLNGVYGN
-22 EQNIS
+22 EGNIP
-27 EPVDIDRQNTFT
+27 ETIDM
-39 EPVVDKNEPV
+39 DKQDSFVNAVEEEEKPA
-49 DNPTED
+49 DKPAED
-55 NIADDTKPS
+55 NSADDTNPS
-64 NAKDDDSEIPQDVL
+64 NANDDDSEIPQDVL
-78 NRMNGEPND
+78 DRMDEKSKDEPVQEPND
-87 KPIQNTTEPVTNNI
+87 ATVDNI
-101 ENNEQNNV
+101 ED
-109 TEPSDAD
+109 TSDPSDAD

-148 TVDDLTQYMREV
+148 TVDDLTHYMREV
-160 VEQNSM
+160 VQQNSV
-166 PHYADERIQQLD
+166 PKYADERIQQLD

-202 LDMEDEDNQKAVV
+202 MDMEDEDNQKAIV
-215 SELLKYSG
+215 SELLRYSG
-223 YTDEQIKNK
+223 YTDDQIKNK

-239 DMLEEESEDALDRLK
+239 DMLEEESADALDRLK
-254 TIKQHELEMA
+254 QIKQHELEVA

-276 EQSKQFYTDCMN
+276 EQSKQFYNDCMD
-288 QINSL
+288 QIKSL

-315 VDQNGVSKFQKDYNN
+315 VDQDGVSKFQRDYNN

-343 ITMKGDAFV
+343 ITMKGDSFI

-388 SAVDLASMYF
+388 SVVDLASRFF

>member
-13 NVLNDIYGN
+13 NLLNSVYGN
-22 EQNIS
+22 EGNIP
-27 EPVDIDRQNTFT
+27 ETVNM
-39 EPVVDKNEPV
+39 DKQDSFVNAVEDEDKPA
-49 DNPTED
+49 DKPAED
-55 NIADDTKPS
+55 NSADDTNPS
-64 NAKDDDSEIPQDVL
+64 NANDDDSEIPQSVL
-78 NRMNGEPND
+78 DRMDGKSKD
-87 KPIQNTTEPVTNNI
+87 EPVQEPTDNTVDNT
-101 ENNEQNNV
+101 EDVQ
-109 TEPSDAD
+109 EPSDAD

-136 NMDDVK
+136 NMDDIK

-148 TVDDLTQYMREV
+148 TVDDLTHYMREV
-160 VEQNSM
+160 VQQNSV
-166 PHYADERIQQLD
+166 PQYADERIQQLD

-193 QQQSLSYDN
+193 QQQSLLYDN
-202 LDMEDEDNQKAVV
+202 MDMEDEDNQKAVV
-215 SELLKYSG
+215 SELLRYNG
-223 YTDEQIKNK
+223 YTDDQIKNK

-239 DMLEEESEDALDRLK
+239 DMLEEESADALDRLK
-254 TIKQHELEMA
+254 QIKQHELEVA

-276 EQSKQFYTDCMN
+276 EQSKQFYNDCMN
-288 QINSL
+288 QIKSL

-315 VDQNGVSKFQKDYNN
+315 VDQDGISKFQRDYNN

-343 ITMKGDAFV
+343 ITMKGDSFI

-388 SAVDLASMYF
+388 SVVDLASRFF

>member
-13 NVLNDIYGN
+13 DLLNSVYGN
-22 EQNIS
+22 EGNMP
-27 EPVDIDRQNTFT
+27 ETVDM
-39 EPVVDKNEPV
+39 DKQDSFVNAVEEEEKPA
-49 DNPTED
+49 DKPAED
-55 NIADDTKPS
+55 NGADDTNPS
-64 NAKDDDSEIPQDVL
+64 NANDDDSEIPQSVL
-78 NRMNGEPND
+78 DRMD
-87 KPIQNTTEPVTNNI
+87 KKSKDEPVQEPTDDTIDNI
-101 ENNEQNNV
+101 ED
-109 TEPSDAD
+109 TSDPSDAD
-116 VHEAQQVGLLFDA
+116 VNEAQQVGLLFDA

-136 NMDDVK
+136 NMDDIK

-148 TVDDLTQYMREV
+148 TVDDLTHYMRKV
-160 VEQNSM
+160 VQQNSV
-166 PHYADERIQQLD
+166 PQYADERIQQLD

-202 LDMEDEDNQKAVV
+202 MDMEDEDNQKAVI
-215 SELLKYSG
+215 SELLRYSG
-223 YTDEQIKNK
+223 YTDDQIKNK

-239 DMLEEESEDALDRLK
+239 DMLEEESADALDRLK
-254 TIKQHELEMA
+254 QIKQHELEMA

-276 EQSKQFYTDCMN
+276 EQSKQFYNDCMN
-288 QINSL
+288 QIKSL

-315 VDQNGVSKFQKDYNN
+315 VDQNGVSKFQRDYNN
-330 QENFINNLLTTAY
+330 KDNFINNLLTTAY
-343 ITMKGDAFV
+343 ITMKGDSFV

-388 SAVDLASMYF
+388 SVVDLASRFF

>member
-1 MAKKNT
+1 MAKKNI
-7 TPTAFD
+7 TPTPFD
-13 NVLNDIYGN
+13 DLLNNVYGN
-22 EQNIS
+22 EGNMPETTNMDAQ
-27 EPVDIDRQNTFT
+27 DTFT
-39 EPVVDKNEPV
+39 DVVEDDDKPA
-49 DNPTED
+49 DKPAED
-55 NIADDTKPS
+55 NSADDTNPS
-64 NAKDDDSEIPQDVL
+64 NTNDDDSEIPQDVL
-78 NRMNGEPND
+78 DRMDG
-87 KPIQNTTEPVTNNI
+87 KPKDEPVQEPANATVDNT
-101 ENNEQNNV
+101 EDAQ
-109 TEPSDAD
+109 EPSDAD

-148 TVDDLTQYMREV
+148 TVDDLTHYMREV
-160 VEQNSM
+160 VQQNSV
-166 PHYADERIQQLD
+166 PQYADERIQQLD

-202 LDMEDEDNQKAVV
+202 IDMEDEDNQKAVV
-215 SELLKYSG
+215 SELLRYSG
-223 YTDEQIKNK
+223 YTDDQIKNK

-239 DMLEEESEDALDRLK
+239 DMLEEESADALDRLK
-254 TIKQHELEMA
+254 QIKQHELEVA

-276 EQSKQFYTDCMN
+276 EQSKQFYNDCMN
-288 QINSL
+288 QIKSL

-315 VDQNGVSKFQKDYNN
+315 VDQDGVSKFQKDYNN

-343 ITMKGDAFV
+343 ITMKGDSFI

-388 SAVDLASMYF
+388 SVVDLASRFF

>member
-13 NVLNDIYGN
+13 NLLNSVYGN
-22 EQNIS
+22 EGNMP
-27 EPVDIDRQNTFT
+27 ETVDM
-39 EPVVDKNEPV
+39 DKQDSFINAVEEEEKPA
-49 DNPTED
+49 DKPAED
-55 NIADDTKPS
+55 NGADDTNPS
-64 NAKDDDSEIPQDVL
+64 NANDDDSEIPQSVL
-78 NRMNGEPND
+78 DRMD
-87 KPIQNTTEPVTNNI
+87 KKSKDEPVQEPTDDTIDN
-101 ENNEQNNV
+101 
-109 TEPSDAD
+109 TEDTSDPSDAD
-116 VHEAQQVGLLFDA
+116 VNEAQQVGLLFDA

-136 NMDDVK
+136 NMDDIK

-148 TVDDLTQYMREV
+148 TVDDLTHYMREV
-160 VEQNSM
+160 VQQNSV
-166 PHYADERIQQLD
+166 PKYADERIQQLD

-202 LDMEDEDNQKAVV
+202 IDMEDEDNQKAVV
-215 SELLKYSG
+215 SELLRYNG
-223 YTDEQIKNK
+223 YTDDQIKNK

-239 DMLEEESEDALDRLK
+239 DMLEEESADALDMLK
-254 TIKQHELEMA
+254 QIKQHELEMA

-276 EQSKQFYTDCMN
+276 EQSKQFYDDCMN
-288 QINSL
+288 QIKSL

-315 VDQNGVSKFQKDYNN
+315 VDQDGISKFQRDYNN
-330 QENFINNLLTTAY
+330 KDNFINNLITTAY
-343 ITMKGDAFV
+343 ITMKGDSFI

-388 SAVDLASMYF
+388 SVVDLASRFF